1 MTLFIPSE
9 ALGRK
14 SRLLREHIFEEFA
27 NTLYFAAASLHLRAI
42 GTSQVLIV
50 LNSDIFE
57 EILKDLH
64 VFGGLAHL
72 HEGSDEDGVVVD
84 LYHIVRPIHVD
95 LHLRFLKLLE
105 FILI

>member
-1 MTLFIPSE
+1 VTLFIPSE

-14 SRLLREHIFEEFA
+14 SRLLREHIFEELTNA
-27 NTLYFAAASLHLRAI
+27 LNFAAASLHLGAV
-42 GTSQVLIV
+42 GTRQILIV

-84 LYHIVRPIHVD
+84 LYHIVRAIHVD

>member
-14 SRLLREHIFEEFA
+14 SRLLREHIFEVLA
-27 NTLYFAAASLHLRAI
+27 NTLNFAAASLHLRAI

-72 HEGSDEDGVVVD
+72 DEGSDED
-84 LYHIVRPIHVD
+84 
-95 LHLRFLKLLE
+95 
-105 FILI
+105 

>member
-1 MTLFIPSE
+1 VTLFIPSE
-9 ALGRK
+9 ALGRE
-14 SRLLREHIFEEFA
+14 SGLLREHILEELA
-27 NTLYFAAASLHLRAI
+27 NTLNLAAASLHLRAI
-42 GTSQVLIV
+42 GTSQILIV

-72 HEGSDEDGVVVD
+72 HEWSDEDGVVVD
-84 LYHIVRPIHVD
+84 LYHIVRAIHVD

>member
-14 SRLLREHIFEEFA
+14 SRLLREHILEELA
-27 NTLYFAAASLHLRAI
+27 NTLNFAAASLHLGAV
-42 GTSQVLIV
+42 GTRQILIV

-72 HEGSDEDGVVVD
+72 DKGSDED
-84 LYHIVRPIHVD
+84 
-95 LHLRFLKLLE
+95 
-105 FILI
+105 